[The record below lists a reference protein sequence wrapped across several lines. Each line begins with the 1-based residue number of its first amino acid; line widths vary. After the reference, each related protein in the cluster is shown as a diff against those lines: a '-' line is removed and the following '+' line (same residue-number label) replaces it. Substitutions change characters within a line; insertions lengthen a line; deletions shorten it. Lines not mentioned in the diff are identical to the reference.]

1 MKVSR
6 LYCPVAMKMGHAFLF
21 LDKCKESLIAC
32 CQHKLLCRNKKLQ
45 LSSTPQISER
55 NPIFKKSTFSSIK

>member
-6 LYCPVAMKMGHAFLF
+6 LYCPAVAMKMGHAFLF

-55 NPIFKKSTFSSIK
+55 NPIFKKAPSVQ